1 VATPNDAAEKS
12 ERARRPPDSL
22 IPLGVPSAAR
32 HTCRFLAP
40 AIVVKSVVRVDA
52 LTTRNLRIQLAST
65 AWKDPPIG
73 SGAGRGIKSQ
83 FELPGYG
90 FAGQLQSQAFPEDGE
105 ELRPVGPDSDLVSA
119 FPVKLIFG
127 SISKFVDDL
136 RFSQYRTLSFRSK
149 AIQTC

>member
-22 IPLGVPSAAR
+22 ILLGVPSAAR

-90 FAGQLQSQAFPEDGE
+90 FAKSQAFPEDDE

-119 FPVKLIFG
+119 FPVNLFFG
-127 SISKFVDDL
+127 SQDSIL
-136 RFSQYRTLSFRSK
+136 FRNLW
-149 AIQTC
+149 IMMT